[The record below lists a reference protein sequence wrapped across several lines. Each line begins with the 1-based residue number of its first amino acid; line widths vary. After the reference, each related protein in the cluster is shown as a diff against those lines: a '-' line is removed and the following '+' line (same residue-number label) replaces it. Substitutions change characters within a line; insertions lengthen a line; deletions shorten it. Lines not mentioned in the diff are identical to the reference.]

1 MPTLSFEDMDLTDDQ
16 YYDMMVMWK
25 DFESMME
32 LENLQEG

>member
-1 MPTLSFEDMDLTDDQ
+1 MPTLRFEDMDVRDDE